1 MLLFTSAPGDPV
13 TTSLAPGH
21 ISRIDKLLL
30 DRDAADPADSR
41 RRRADRGLGIA
52 VGDDVQRSFDL
63 QLALL
68 TAVNLSV
75 RTFGGACTVFASG
88 DLAESRN
95 LVPVVL
101 GVTLRDAIHELGGKV
116 ETVAGVPGDR
126 PYLLLGDANPI
137 GRALRVT
144 FDGWRLAV
152 GPTADLDRLPE
163 RSYCPL
169 ASIAAAAIGVEEI
182 FAEFAEISI
191 AATRRVVILSL
202 WRADVSPDDPA
213 GVGEL
218 LAELPNQLAV
228 FGLGHLGQAYLWAY
242 VALRHSDPAK
252 ATIAICDD
260 DLLEPPNLETG
271 AIATR
276 DWLGRLKTRMAM
288 HWLEARQFQTRLME
302 RRIDHNFRRVDQDP
316 VIALSGFD
324 GNHPRQWLAEA
335 GFTAVFDSGL
345 GGEVS
350 NFDAISFRRWPN
362 TRTAAELWP
371 IETEEEIATRDAR
384 RKMIIQK
391 GGYDTLDEDECGR
404 LLLAG
409 KSVAVPFV
417 GAFAACIVLAELLK
431 AINGGPTYN
440 EIKLRLCAVRVSLLV
455 AGSSAERAVPIRGVA
470 TQRPHD

>member
-1 MLLFTSAPGDPV
+1 MTTTIAPGQ
-13 TTSLAPGH
+13 L
-21 ISRIDKLLL
+21 SRIDKLLL
-30 DRDAADPADSR
+30 DRDTADPAESCR
-41 RRRADRGLGIA
+41 RRTDRGLGIA
-52 VGDDVQRSFDL
+52 VGDDVRRSFDL

-75 RTFGGACTVFASG
+75 RTFGGACTVFTSG
-88 DLAESRN
+88 DLAGSRN
-95 LVPVVL
+95 LVPVAL
-101 GVTLRDAIHELGGKV
+101 GVTLRDAIQELGGKV
-116 ETVAGVPGDR
+116 ETVAGVQGDR
-126 PYLLLGDANPI
+126 PYLLLGNADPI

-152 GPTADLDRLPE
+152 GPAADLARLPE

-169 ASIAAAAIGVEEI
+169 TSTAAAAIGVEEI
-182 FAEFAEISI
+182 FAEFAGISI

-202 WRADVSPDDPA
+202 WRPDVSPGDPA
-213 GVGEL
+213 GVGEP
-218 LAELPNQLAV
+218 LAEIPNQLAV

-260 DLLEPPNLETG
+260 DLLELPNLETG

-276 DWLGRLKTRMAM
+276 DRVGRLKTRMAM
-288 HWLEARQFQTRLME
+288 YWLEARQIQTRLME
-302 RRIDHNFRRVDQDP
+302 RRIDRNFRRVDEDP

-324 GNHPRQWLAEA
+324 DNHARRWLAEA
-335 GFTAVFDSGL
+335 GFTTVFDSGL
-345 GGEVS
+345 GGEAS
-350 NFDAISFRRWPN
+350 NFDTISFRTWPN

-371 IETEEEIATRDAR
+371 IESEEEIAARDAR
-384 RKMIIQK
+384 RKKIIQQ
-391 GGYDTLDEDECGR
+391 GGYDTLEEDECGR

-431 AINGGPTYN
+431 VINGGPTYE
-440 EIKLRLCAVRVSLLV
+440 EIKLRLCATGVSQLM
-455 AGSSAERAVPIRGVA
+455 AGSSVERAAPIRGVA
-470 TQRPHD
+470 TQRPCS